1 MGELSPCEKNYL
13 LSSRRLIAVAA
24 RTDHEMTFP
33 LLEYYLRC
41 KTVPELRGCVHLAG
55 ASPNPRGRKD
65 DLIDALLQVCRT
77 AFVHERLW
85 DFLLTHVTK
94 SEIKVVIARRPPP
107 GLRSTW
113 GSNKASLIATVIRAD
128 RPEAAQA
135 QDDTPGSSASSQ
147 VPACGVLVPADCSPE
162 VLKARLRRTWIKKAR
177 RRLKHSAKK
186 EQRSILTRTAL
197 RTILAANPAATVA
210 EVRRQVEEATSLSFA
225 SGVKYKFFVHHL
237 LRLTASEKGAPKRR
251 AAPKQQFRMEVSSK
265 KVTADTQNAEKR
277 VAEQDAPLVSGVL
290 VPWSPPE

>member
-1 MGELSPCEKNYL
+1 M
-13 LSSRRLIAVAA
+13 A
-24 RTDHEMTFP
+24 FP
-33 LLEYYLRC
+33 LLEYYLRSQ
-41 KTVPELRGCVHLAG
+41 TVAVLRNCVLLAG
-55 ASPNPRGRKD
+55 ASPHPRGKKD
-65 DLIDALLQVCRT
+65 DLIAALLQVCRT
-77 AFVHERLW
+77 ASVHEQLW
-85 DFLLTHVTK
+85 DFLLTPVTK
-94 SEIKVVIARRPPP
+94 SEIKDVIERRPPP

-147 VPACGVLVPADCSPE
+147 VPACGVLVPADCSPG
-162 VLKARLRRTWIKKAR
+162 VLKARLRGTWIKKAR
-177 RRLKHSAKK
+177 RRLKHSEKK
-186 EQRSILTRTAL
+186 EERSERSILTKKAL
-197 RTILAANPAATVA
+197 QTILAANPKATVQ

-225 SGVKYKFFVHHL
+225 SGAKYKFFVHHL

-265 KVTADTQNAEKR
+265 KVTVDTQNAEKR

>member
-1 MGELSPCEKNYL
+1 
-13 LSSRRLIAVAA
+13 
-24 RTDHEMTFP
+24 MTFP

-41 KTVPELRGCVHLAG
+41 KTVPELRECVHLAG

-77 AFVHERLW
+77 ASVHEWLW

-94 SEIKVVIARRPPP
+94 SEIKVVIERRPPP

-113 GSNKASLIATVIRAD
+113 GSTKASLIATVIRAD
-128 RPEAAQA
+128 RQAAQA

-197 RTILAANPAATVA
+197 RTILAANPAATVE
-210 EVRRQVEEATSLSFA
+210 EVRRQVEEATSLSFV
-225 SGVKYKFFVHHL
+225 SGRKYKFFMHHL
-237 LRLTASEKGAPKRR
+237 LRLTASQKGAKRR
-251 AAPKQQFRMEVSSK
+251 AAPKQKFRMEVSNK

-277 VAEQDAPLVSGVL
+277 VAEQVVSGML